1 MIFCLF
7 ILAILNIVNNSLI
20 KTDLI
25 PELERSGNDLD
36 MLAIKSYFIAPS
48 ENCVTS

>member
-7 ILAILNIVNNSLI
+7 ILTILNIVFYSIISTN
-20 KTDLI
+20 LI
-25 PELERSGNDLD
+25 PELLRSGNDLD